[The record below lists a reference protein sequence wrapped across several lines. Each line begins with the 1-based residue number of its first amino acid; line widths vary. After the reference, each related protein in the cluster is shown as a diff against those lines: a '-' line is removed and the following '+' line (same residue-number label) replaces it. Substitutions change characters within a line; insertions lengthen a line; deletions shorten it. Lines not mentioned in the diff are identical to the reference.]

1 MSDFDKLL
9 EEELEK
15 QKKKKKEQ
23 EKQTLTP
30 SKTLGNSLSYLP
42 SYNKLT
48 ASDIAPVLRTTR
60 ATGGGDFAPVQS
72 KEDDSKLDFFQKGAL
87 GDIDLGKHFKD
98 GFQFSDLY
106 KAERDLKLGVA
117 KAILG
122 TVGDAST
129 NAIKGVGSLVE
140 GVTDLVGYS
149 ASGYAHLF
157 GNHEAAE
164 RIKQQAQESTV
175 DKLAAPLD
183 NFFDKYSVLGRTSD
197 SILQGVG
204 QVGGILAT
212 GGLGSAAGL
221 SSAGVTALT
230 TGTMGLSG
238 MGSGMGEAYQGGAT
252 DGEALAY
259 GAISGAADALTEL
272 LFGGLGKAVNAVG
285 LSKGLSSVD
294 DMLAKKVS
302 GLFKSQIAKNI
313 SEFGIKAGAE
323 GFEEVLAGI
332 AQGIGKHITYADDKE
347 LSEIMKDENL
357 LEQFIV
363 GAVTSGIA
371 QAPGLHIANKTKT
384 DFVTGQTQQ
393 EQDVLKKVVEDRI
406 AELEAKGTT
415 LTKKQKGEIEADVLQ
430 DMEKGYISTE
440 TIEEVLG
447 GENYTAYQDTI
458 KQENDA
464 LAELA
469 ELYEGDELKQRTDEF
484 LSNSKRGEMAKTLSD
499 SVYDMVKDSR
509 LGESYRD
516 RARRGQYYE
525 ADVTKYDEKQRV
537 TIQRAIDSGVLNNT
551 NRTHD
556 MVDFI
561 ARVSA
566 NTGVLFDFT
575 NNAKL
580 KDSIFAVNGKT
591 VDGYITKDGITI
603 NVNSPRYINTIVG
616 HEITHAFEGTKQYE
630 VLEKALFEYAKEKGT
645 YKDVLKE
652 VYDMYHGEEGYQG
665 YEGLKKIKKEAVANL
680 VGEYLFTDK
689 NFVNHLSA
697 KHQNIFQKVW
707 NEVKYMVKIARA
719 GSNEAK
725 KLLEVQKAF
734 EDAYRAG
741 GKTPSDTKH
750 SLSETTDGRFAAV
763 VDNDI
768 LANIDTSSW
777 DDNKKAEAK
786 KAAVDALKQFSDGI
800 VVGGITR
807 EVNRVSRRE
816 YTRSKDTERLYR
828 KSPDVFA
835 DKMRAAEIA
844 DDIVVAATNW
854 NRDGGLK
861 HPRKD
866 NFVDFDH
873 GETLIVSGNSKYIA
887 EVVVGITDTGD
898 AVLYDVVD
906 MTPTTFD
913 IKKEESPSTAT
924 TQNAIGDIL
933 GDSSE
938 ANLAQKN
945 PVVKGQ
951 FSLSDS
957 EGKKLS
963 SEQYE
968 YFKDSKVVD
977 ENGNLKVM
985 YHGTPNGDYTIFK
998 DGTYFTDNK
1007 EYADRYQ
1014 NPSASSISSG
1024 KVASSPK
1031 TFEVY
1036 LNIKKPFDIN
1046 DAEARKI
1053 YIEDY
1058 IKGGNA
1064 MGINPYLSDAEYAKI
1079 KTIDWTEGEDLREF
1093 LIDNGY
1099 DYDGLVLDE
1108 GADGGYGDEVKS
1120 RGTSYV
1126 IFKPEQAKNIDN
1138 VKPTADKD
1146 IRFSLSKPVEET
1158 KELMAIHNLH
1168 SSELLKQL
1176 KMGGMPYPSIAITK
1190 PEMLSH
1196 DNFGEVSL
1204 VLHKNAIDPKTSK
1217 YNKVYSADAYTPTF
1231 PNVDYE
1237 ANEDVAD
1244 RIASKVN
1251 SLYSQLP
1258 DYYQRSVRSLRDF
1271 SNIDDEL
1278 NRWGGEQRYLEKYA
1292 DDYGLKQLYLAEK
1305 GEVVPVETKRTEK
1318 SMTDYQKYLYQTVV
1332 DKMGE
1337 DVLRAFNEKGNYEK
1351 LGLARMAW
1359 LNEHGDALKDIYA
1372 EEWSADGTMTKAEAL
1387 EIANDQNRI
1396 YWKDEINRALDFI
1409 KTGGVTV
1416 TESDDISGTNA
1427 KIDEKIEG
1435 SDYKQWFEN
1444 LFSGIEGQSG
1454 IRNGRDIFTPS
1465 GNRRSFSQT
1474 HDPLTVDNIVKAMR
1488 KENQTGQ
1495 GAFGGGSILGASAQ
1509 EYGSIAEIKRNAG
1522 RLGEMEKA
1530 EHDAVKERI
1539 NDTFWDIAKRYANGK
1554 DIIDAQEAIAE
1565 AVSKNESKAGIA
1577 RYLKQYD
1584 YVYNYTDSIGDEII
1598 ALRDYIRSLP
1608 TPYFESKPR
1617 RGVGFDE
1624 VAVFVIPRNADIKLK
1639 QELLNRGYNIAE
1651 YDPSIEGDR
1660 QRVVNGFEEYKFS
1673 LSNVGEEPKAYGN
1686 WHISGKDVA
1695 YEDIAPVRED
1705 AYKTKATVAENT
1717 TVPVVAENATTEE
1730 LFPDDREELTNL
1742 LSHQFELRGAL
1753 EAAVAVGDSNTMSM
1767 LTQEYEDVTARI
1779 RELEAQEAERFNSI
1793 DDADA
1798 PPEVETAHDEFT
1810 DTTPLNKKTV
1820 TDLTKKVKPLLG
1832 LKNNR
1837 TGELVSVIE
1846 AYSRSENASSEQ
1858 LFNELKAKFGKFT
1871 DRTVDEATKE
1881 VKALLRGY
1889 RINVSDS
1896 IKSEIADYADLMR
1909 RNFGRVRFS
1918 KEGMNVDEVYE
1929 DLSASYPGYFPESII
1944 NPTDQLMQIINVA
1957 NMEAETVSEMEVD
1970 DESLADAA
1978 RTIARTVRAYQQSE
1992 KQALSNREA
2001 RESFDSLMKSADE
2014 IAPADDIAPVVKQKE
2029 KTAGIE
2035 KPADDP
2041 VAKKDRFISQKAQE
2055 LYNEI
2060 RNLRKGVKASESLGF
2075 LLDYGYEWRTIKT
2088 ALLNIRDNPSQRVD
2102 QNSAIE
2108 SIAREMLNE
2117 QYEDMEYELSELQ
2130 AKAAKN
2136 PIKTV
2141 KERLTAKMQGLE
2153 TELANNRRLREESW
2167 TDYDNEIAR
2176 VQAEYNAKSNKNT
2189 VAANDHLRRIE
2200 RLNRM
2205 KHNTDAD
2212 YAKRISDLEART
2224 ASVAEEI
2231 RTGEST
2237 AEQGAMRQE
2246 LYNRILS
2253 DIRTSFDENG
2263 FDFDNVLRNAK
2274 NLSTF
2279 ATVDNTPQR
2288 VMEKALGYKQGQILS
2303 DLTVNKVA
2311 QNETEGIKWLNIFTD
2326 RKNGVLAKISKQYH
2340 IKPGSKESAAA
2351 QMYAEGFYVN
2361 GKNEIVRYGDPELA
2375 QDFPNATVRQNIK
2388 GLARDPRIRQIYDG
2402 TLDKINESR
2411 ARNGYPEIQRLDNYF
2426 LHFRAMDDTFS
2437 KLGIPFNPN
2446 DIKAKDLPTDLN
2458 GVTADLKPGQPYFAS
2473 AMHRTG
2479 KRTSYDLLGG
2489 LERYLSSAKNQ
2500 IYHIDDIQTLR
2511 ALRNYI
2517 ADTYGQAHGLE
2528 SLDLLT
2534 EEEAQERIE
2543 KVYGSHLS
2551 TFAKFLN
2558 EEANVIAGK
2567 TALIDRGLEGVI
2579 GRRGITFLNTVNKQ
2593 VGSNMVGFNVSSSLT
2608 NFLPVAQTLAKTN
2621 KFDFLKAFAQTVSNK
2636 VGSVFGRGD
2645 SFAENS
2651 PVVIR
2656 RKGEERFY
2664 RTPWQKAADAGYML
2678 MGAVDD
2684 ISTEL
2689 IARTK
2694 YNELTRK
2701 GMDSKQAHYETDKWV
2716 SRLMGDR
2723 SLGQQP
2729 QLYNSK
2735 MLGMITK
2742 FQLEVRNQLDAQF
2755 YDTIQETKASNE
2767 DIQNGLLR
2775 NAKTAAKVGS
2785 TFFQLAVAQHLFGKA
2800 FESVAGYNPA
2810 FDMISVLIKTLGWD
2824 DDEDDED
2831 TVLDNVEEGFLELLG
2846 DLPYT
2851 STLTGGR
2858 IPISSALPVEQF
2870 VTGKDQYGNEKSRW
2884 ETLAEAAPYYV
2895 LPGGYG
2901 QAKKTYQGLDMFSDE
2916 HPVAGSYTNSGNLRF
2931 PVEDTFG
2938 NRVQAGLFGQYA
2950 SENAR
2955 DYFDNERSPLKPNQ
2969 IQEYID
2975 VDLPIREYWDYRE
2988 GLSEHPT
2995 LDAKGDYI
3003 GGLDLP
3009 VGKKNILIN
3018 NIAQREEPIDMTDY
3032 AKYPN
3037 FHEFDWAEQNEEKYA
3052 FLQEHGMSYSD
3063 YEKLDEDS
3071 KKAYTWAY
3079 NNPERYE
3086 FIKKQGLSATEY
3098 YSLDDDTKDAYSWA
3112 YDNPEMYTVSK
3123 AVSSDFLTYYQYKT
3137 DLSKLNAKN
3146 EKGESVSGLKKERV
3160 IDYINNLDI
3169 DYGQKI
3175 ILFRSMYDGKADQAE
3190 YNADIVEYLNS
3201 RDDLSYEEVVTIL
3214 KKLDFTVHSDGTVTW

>member
-15 QKKKKKEQ
+15 QKKKKK
-23 EKQTLTP
+23 KQQTTSVGNLI
-30 SKTLGNSLSYLP
+30 GNSFSYLP
-42 SYNKLT
+42 SYTSPAQDIASRLT
-48 ASDIAPVLRTTR
+48 AFDESDIAPLISRGLREEIL
-60 ATGGGDFAPVQS
+60 APTKS
-72 KEDDSKLDFFQKGAL
+72 KEDDSELDFFQKGA
-87 GDIDLGKHFKD
+87 
-98 GFQFSDLY
+98 FSDGY
-106 KAERDLKLGVA
+106 QFGDVTKS
-117 KAILG
+117 ILG
-122 TVGDAST
+122 TVGDAGLGITKGLLGLSE
-129 NAIKGVGSLVE
+129 GVG
-140 GVTDLVGYS
+140 DLVTYGI
-149 ASGYAHLF
+149 AGVADAFGFEDDADRFKRNAQKNATDELF
-157 GNHEAAE
+157 RGATNY
-164 RIKQQAQESTV
+164 
-175 DKLAAPLD
+175 LD
-183 NFFDKYSVLGRTSD
+183 QYSVLGRTSD
-197 SILQGVG
+197 AVMQGIG
-204 QVGGILAT
+204 QVGGIMAT
-212 GGLGSAAGL
+212 GGIGAAAGL
-221 SSAGVTALT
+221 GTVGTTALT
-230 TGTMGLSG
+230 TGVMGLSG
-238 MGSGMGEAYQGGAT
+238 MGSGIGEAYQGGAT
-252 DGEALAY
+252 DGEALTY
-259 GAISGAADALTEL
+259 GAISGTADALTEL

-285 LSKGLSSVD
+285 LSKGISSVD

-302 GLFKSQIAKNI
+302 GLFKTHIAKNI
-313 SEFGIKAGAE
+313 AEFGIKAGAE

-332 AQGIGKHITYADDKE
+332 AQGIGKKITYADDKE
-347 LSEIMKDENL
+347 LSEIMEDENL

-371 QAPGLHIANKTKT
+371 QAPGLHIANKTNA
-384 DFVTGQTQQ
+384 DFITGQTQQ
-393 EQDVLKKVVEDRI
+393 EQDVLKKVVEQRI
-406 AELEAKGTT
+406 AELEAEGKT
-415 LTKKQKGEIEADVLQ
+415 LTKKQKGEIEADVLEQ
-430 DMEKGYISTE
+430 MEKGYISTE

-458 KQENDA
+458 KQDNDA

-469 ELYEGDELKQRTDEF
+469 ELYEGEELKQRAEEF
-484 LSNSKRGEMAKTLSD
+484 LNNSKRSEMAKTLSD
-499 SVYDMVKDSR
+499 SVYDMVKDTR

-516 RARRGQYYE
+516 RARRGQKFE
-525 ADVTKYDEKQRV
+525 ADVTQYDEKQRAIV
-537 TIQRAIDSGVLNNT
+537 QKAIDSGVLNNT

-566 NTGVLFDFT
+566 DTGVLFDFT
-575 NNAKL
+575 NNEKL

-603 NVNSPRYINTIVG
+603 NVNSPRYINSVVG
-616 HEITHAFEGTKQYE
+616 HEITHALEGTELYE
-630 VLEKALFEYAKEKGT
+630 TLETALFEYAKEKGN
-645 YKDVLKE
+645 YKDVLKDAYE
-652 VYDMYHGEEGYQG
+652 MYSGEEGYQG

-689 NFVNHLSA
+689 NFINHLSA
-697 KHQNIFQKVW
+697 NHQNIFQKAW

-734 EDAYRAG
+734 EEAYRNG
-741 GKTPSDTKH
+741 GKDLGENANVKESIGAKY
-750 SLSETTDGRFAAV
+750 SLS
-763 VDNDI
+763 
-768 LANIDTSSW
+768 ANAKTELHTALYDKNYRNEVLLRDESPAIMLSQKGVKNLPMAMNASHIRENVFTE
-777 DDNKKAEAK
+777 AEAK
-786 KAAVDALKQFSDGI
+786 KLGLKVDGHTHYHGLGEVFFLNVIDGLDNVKLAYRGTKNAADPSRRENYFLLVSEFKDQDGNTVNVPVYI
-800 VVGGITR
+800 D
-807 EVNRVSRRE
+807 EHAQVNRVFIDVNKISTVFGRE
-816 YTRSKDTERLYR
+816 EFQDYINRQI
-828 KSPDVFA
+828 KSGNLVRI
-835 DKMRAAEIA
+835 K
-844 DDIVVAATNW
+844 
-854 NRDGGLK
+854 NRDTK
-861 HPRKD
+861 TSERD
-866 NFVDFDH
+866 
-873 GETLIVSGNSKYIA
+873 TLIVPGYGN
-887 EVVVGITDTGD
+887 D
-898 AVLYDVVD
+898 A
-906 MTPTTFD
+906 
-913 IKKEESPSTAT
+913 
-924 TQNAIGDIL
+924 
-933 GDSSE
+933 SSE
-938 ANLAQKN
+938 VTLSQEDPN
-945 PVVKGQ
+945 VKH
-951 FSLSDS
+951 SLPKDTNGN
-957 EGKKLS
+957 ELS
-963 SEQYE
+963 AEQYE

-977 ENGNLKVM
+977 ENGNLKVI

-1014 NPSASSISSG
+1014 NPGASSISTG
-1024 KVASSPK
+1024 KVASNPK

-1036 LNIKKPFDIN
+1036 LDIKKPFDLN
-1046 DAEARKI
+1046 DAEARDI
-1053 YIEDY
+1053 YINEY

-1093 LIDNGY
+1093 LIDNDY

-1108 GADGGYGDEVKS
+1108 GADGGYGNEVKS

-1126 IFKPEQAKNIDN
+1126 IFSPEQAKNIDN
-1138 VKPTADKD
+1138 AKPTADPD
-1146 IRFSLSKPVEET
+1146 IRL
-1158 KELMAIHNLH
+1158 
-1168 SSELLKQL
+1168 
-1176 KMGGMPYPSIAITK
+1176 
-1190 PEMLSH
+1190 
-1196 DNFGEVSL
+1196 
-1204 VLHKNAIDPKTSK
+1204 
-1217 YNKVYSADAYTPTF
+1217 
-1231 PNVDYE
+1231 
-1237 ANEDVAD
+1237 
-1244 RIASKVN
+1244 
-1251 SLYSQLP
+1251 
-1258 DYYQRSVRSLRDF
+1258 
-1271 SNIDDEL
+1271 
-1278 NRWGGEQRYLEKYA
+1278 
-1292 DDYGLKQLYLAEK
+1292 
-1305 GEVVPVETKRTEK
+1305 
-1318 SMTDYQKYLYQTVV
+1318 
-1332 DKMGE
+1332 
-1337 DVLRAFNEKGNYEK
+1337 
-1351 LGLARMAW
+1351 
-1359 LNEHGDALKDIYA
+1359 
-1372 EEWSADGTMTKAEAL
+1372 
-1387 EIANDQNRI
+1387 
-1396 YWKDEINRALDFI
+1396 
-1409 KTGGVTV
+1409 
-1416 TESDDISGTNA
+1416 
-1427 KIDEKIEG
+1427 
-1435 SDYKQWFEN
+1435 
-1444 LFSGIEGQSG
+1444 
-1454 IRNGRDIFTPS
+1454 
-1465 GNRRSFSQT
+1465 
-1474 HDPLTVDNIVKAMR
+1474 
-1488 KENQTGQ
+1488 
-1495 GAFGGGSILGASAQ
+1495 
-1509 EYGSIAEIKRNAG
+1509 
-1522 RLGEMEKA
+1522 
-1530 EHDAVKERI
+1530 
-1539 NDTFWDIAKRYANGK
+1539 
-1554 DIIDAQEAIAE
+1554 
-1565 AVSKNESKAGIA
+1565 
-1577 RYLKQYD
+1577 
-1584 YVYNYTDSIGDEII
+1584 
-1598 ALRDYIRSLP
+1598 
-1608 TPYFESKPR
+1608 
-1617 RGVGFDE
+1617 
-1624 VAVFVIPRNADIKLK
+1624 
-1639 QELLNRGYNIAE
+1639 
-1651 YDPSIEGDR
+1651 
-1660 QRVVNGFEEYKFS
+1660 S
-1673 LSNVGEEPKAYGN
+1673 LSNEATEPAKNGN

-1695 YEDIAPVRED
+1695 YEEIAPV
-1705 AYKTKATVAENT
+1705 AQTTAKTKQPVSQTKFVADE
-1717 TVPVVAENATTEE
+1717 PAEE

-1753 EAAVAVGDSNTMSM
+1753 ESAVSMGDTNTMSM

-1779 RELEAQEAERFNSI
+1779 RELEAQESERLDSI

-1798 PPEVETAHDEFT
+1798 PPEMETQHDEVA

-1858 LFNELKAKFGKFT
+1858 LFNELKEKFGKFT
-1871 DRTVDEATKE
+1871 EKTVDEPTKE

-1889 RINVSDS
+1889 KINVSDS
-1896 IKSEIADYADLMR
+1896 IKSEIADYGDLMR

-1929 DLSASYPGYFPESII
+1929 DLSAGYPGYFPEDII
-1944 NPTDQLMQIINVA
+1944 NPTDQLMQIIHVA
-1957 NMEAETVSEMEVD
+1957 NMEAETVSDMEVD
-1970 DESLADAA
+1970 DDSLVDAA
-1978 RTIARTVRAYQQSE
+1978 RTIARTVRAYKQSQMQE
-1992 KQALSNREA
+1992 LSNREA
-2001 RESFDSLMKSADE
+2001 RESFDSLMKSADKY
-2014 IAPADDIAPVVKQKE
+2014 APADDIAPVKQKE
-2029 KTAGIE
+2029 KTAKIE
-2035 KPADDP
+2035 KPA
-2041 VAKKDRFISQKAQE
+2041 
-2055 LYNEI
+2055 
-2060 RNLRKGVKASESLGF
+2060 
-2075 LLDYGYEWRTIKT
+2075 
-2088 ALLNIRDNPSQRVD
+2088 
-2102 QNSAIE
+2102 
-2108 SIAREMLNE
+2108 IAPEG
-2117 QYEDMEYELSELQ
+2117 
-2130 AKAAKN
+2130 K
-2136 PIKTV
+2136 IKTV
-2141 KERLTAKMQGLE
+2141 KERLTAKMQDLE
-2153 TELANNRRLREESW
+2153 TELANNRKLREESW
-2167 TDYDNEIAR
+2167 ADYDSEIAR
-2176 VQAEYNAKSNKNT
+2176 AQAEYNAKGNKNT
-2189 VAANDHLRRIE
+2189 VAANDLLRRIE

-2224 ASVAEEI
+2224 AKVAEEV
-2231 RTGEST
+2231 RTGQSNS
-2237 AEQGAMRQE
+2237 EQGAMRQE
-2246 LYNRILS
+2246 LHGRIMS
-2253 DIRTSFDENG
+2253 DIRTSFDESG
-2263 FDFDNVLRNAK
+2263 YDFDNVLRNAK

-2303 DLTVNKVA
+2303 NLTVNKVA
-2311 QNETEGIKWLNIFTD
+2311 QNETEGIKWLNNFTD
-2326 RKNGVLAKISKQYH
+2326 RKDGVLAKLSKQYH
-2340 IKPGSKESAAA
+2340 IKPGSKASAAA

-2361 GKNEIVRYGDPELA
+2361 GKNEIVQYGDAELA
-2375 QDFPNATVRQNIK
+2375 QDFPNAKVRANIK

-2411 ARNGYPEIQRLDNYF
+2411 ARNAYPEIQKLDNYF

-2479 KRTSYDLLGG
+2479 KRTSFDLLGG

-2511 ALRNYI
+2511 ALRNYV

-2534 EEEAQERIE
+2534 EEEAQERID

-2558 EEANVIAGK
+2558 EEANIIAGK
-2567 TALIDRGLEGVI
+2567 TALIDRGLEGII

-2621 KFDFLKAFAQTVSNK
+2621 KFDFVKAFAQTVSNK
-2636 VGSVFGRGD
+2636 VGSVFGKGD
-2645 SFAENS
+2645 GFAENS
-2651 PVVIR
+2651 PVFIR

-2755 YDTIQETKASNE
+2755 YDTIQEEKASNE
-2767 DIQNGLLR
+2767 HIQNGLLR

-2785 TFFQLAVAQHLFGKA
+2785 TFFQLAVVQHLFGKA
-2800 FESVAGYNPA
+2800 FESIAGYNPA
-2810 FDMISVLIKTLGWD
+2810 FDIISVLIKAFGWD

-2831 TVLDNVEEGFLELLG
+2831 TVLDNIEEGFLELMG

-2851 STLTGGR
+2851 STMTGGR
-2858 IPISSALPVEQF
+2858 IPISSALPVKQF

-2901 QAKKTYQGLDMFSDE
+2901 QAKKTYQGLSMFDDE

-2931 PVEDTFG
+2931 PVEDTLG

-3018 NIAQREEPIDMTDY
+3018 NIAKREEPIDMANY

-3037 FHEFDWAEQNEEKYA
+3037 FKEFDWAEQNEEKYA
-3052 FLQEHGMSYSD
+3052 FLQDHGMSYAD

-3079 NNPERYE
+3079 NNPEKYAFVKE
-3086 FIKKQGLSATEY
+3086 QGLSAVEY
-3098 YSLDDDTKDAYSWA
+3098 NALDDDTKDAYSWA
-3112 YDNPEMYTVSK
+3112 YENPEMYTVSK
-3123 AVSSDFLTYYQYKT
+3123 AVSSDFLTYYQYRT
-3137 DLSKLNAKN
+3137 DLGKLDAKN

-3160 IDYINNLDI
+3160 IDYINGLDI

-3175 ILFRSMYDGKADQAE
+3175 ILFRSMYDGKADQEA
-3190 YNADIVEYLNS
+3190 YNADIVDYLNS
-3201 RDDLSYEEVVTIL
+3201 RDDLSYSEMVTIL
-3214 KKLDFTVHSDGTVTW
+3214 KKLGFTVYQNGTVTW